1 MFDETSSLLL
11 DTSFIIGL
19 FYGDKSTINKV
30 YDVLPALIT
39 VDHLYINNY
48 IMSETLTV
56 LSQRIGKTKA
66 KAGLEF
72 ISGQRIDLI
81 DVLRKTEDLAF
92 DEFFKIERKDIS
104 FVDVM
109 SVLQAKEKSI
119 GGVLT
124 LDKHFAYLGK
134 KYDVKIFTP

>member
-30 YDVLPALIT
+30 YDVLPELIT
-39 VDHLYINNY
+39 IDHLYINNY
-48 IMSETLTV
+48 IISETLTV
-56 LSQRIGKTKA
+56 LSQRIGKKKA
-66 KAGLEF
+66 KEGIEF
-72 ISGQRIDLI
+72 ISSQGVDLI
-81 DVLRKTEDLAF
+81 DVSRKTEELAF
-92 DEFFKIERKDIS
+92 DEFFKIEKKDIS

-109 SVLQAKEKSI
+109 TILQAKEKSV

-124 LDKHFAYLGK
+124 LDKHFGYLGK
-134 KYDVKIFTP
+134 KYGIKIFAL